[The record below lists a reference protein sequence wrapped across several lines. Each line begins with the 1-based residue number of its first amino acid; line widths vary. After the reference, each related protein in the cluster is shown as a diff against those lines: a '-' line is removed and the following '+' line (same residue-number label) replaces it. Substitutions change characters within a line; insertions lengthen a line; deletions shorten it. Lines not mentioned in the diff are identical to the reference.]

1 MRSTVIS
8 LAVAFALASI
18 CNLYAAE
25 LAGVSMPDTVQ
36 VGRTSLVLNG
46 MGLRTKYMVKVY
58 VAGLY
63 LTQKSADP
71 GAILKADEPKRIV
84 LQFMRSVSKNQMAEA
99 FDESFRD
106 NAPDAERTMKADID
120 RMLGALEPL
129 KEGDQMIFTCV
140 PGMGTTFA
148 INGKERLVIDGPS
161 FGQAL
166 FSVWLGPK
174 PPTAALKKG
183 LLGQ

>member
-120 RMLGALEPL
+120 RMLGA
-129 KEGDQMIFTCV
+129 GI
-140 PGMGTTFA
+140 
-148 INGKERLVIDGPS
+148 R
-161 FGQAL
+161 
-166 FSVWLGPK
+166 
-174 PPTAALKKG
+174 G
-183 LLGQ
+183 LLRQVESCNVNLNHVFRAQSHAIEHQRRSPHLYRIRHGHARQFGSV